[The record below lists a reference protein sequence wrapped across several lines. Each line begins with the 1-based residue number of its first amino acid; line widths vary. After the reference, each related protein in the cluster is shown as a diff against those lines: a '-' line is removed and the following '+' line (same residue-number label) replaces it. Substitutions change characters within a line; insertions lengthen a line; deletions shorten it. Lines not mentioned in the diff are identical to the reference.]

1 MKGASL
7 DGRGAHAWRAPP
19 NNTKTTV
26 YQLAKGDPLVDLKP
40 ASPPKTNPWQ
50 RTSSARP
57 GKMSGSISDLFE
69 ADPPLI
75 KPSQV
80 PSQEAETKADEAF
93 PPLKSPMSC
102 SSSFMTPTQSSNNTQ
117 ASVSGSSNA
126 SPRIAGADG
135 SPCGADCDNQDLEP
149 IGKLEQLPRERFS
162 SPIDTDVII
171 SFVGG
176 TQLVAHRDIIS
187 TQSGWFRDNLPPP
200 NQVFQAA

>member
-19 NNTKTTV
+19 NNTKTAV
-26 YQLAKGDPLVDLKP
+26 YQLARVDPLVELKP

-57 GKMSGSISDLFE
+57 RKMSGSISDLFE
-69 ADPPLI
+69 ADPPLT
-75 KPSQV
+75 KPSQA
-80 PSQEAETKADEAF
+80 PSQEAEATVDEAF

-102 SSSFMTPTQSSNNTQ
+102 SSSFMTPPQSSNNTQ
-117 ASVSGSSNA
+117 ASISGSSNA
-126 SPRIAGADG
+126 SPKIAGVDG

-149 IGKLEQLPRERFS
+149 IGKFQQLPRERPS
-162 SPIDTDVII
+162 RPVDTDVII
-171 SFVGG
+171 LVGD

-187 TQSGWFRDNLPPP
+187 TQAGWFRDNLPPS
-200 NQVFQAA
+200 NQV